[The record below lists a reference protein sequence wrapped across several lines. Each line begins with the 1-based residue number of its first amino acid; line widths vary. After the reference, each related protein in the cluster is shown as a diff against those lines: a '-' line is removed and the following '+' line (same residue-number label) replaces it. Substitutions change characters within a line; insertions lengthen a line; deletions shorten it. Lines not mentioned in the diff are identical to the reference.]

1 MIQVQ
6 ENTMKALVLDG
17 QFDPRPD
24 YPVSEMERKNRIAR
38 KGSNVWRHTT
48 LEVKEIPDPEV
59 GPEDVLIRIRACGVC
74 GSDLHLYETDEDG
87 YLIYPSWTKLPVV
100 IGHEFAG
107 EVAAVG
113 EKVADFK
120 IGDLVTAEQL
130 HYCGRCSS
138 CRRGLY
144 NSCKNLGR
152 LGFVTPG
159 AFAEYVAVRDK
170 YVWNINGFLS
180 VYGDQDKACE
190 AGALIEPVGIS
201 YNGLFP
207 RAGGFLPGAVVSVY
221 GAGPIG
227 LTAIALSRLAGASKI
242 IVFEMTESRKELALR
257 LGADHVYNPQALAEQ
272 GSSPHEVVLE
282 LTSGEG
288 ADVHVEAAGVPK
300 ITLPEIEQSLAVDA
314 KVVHLGRR
322 AGAVPT
328 NITIYQ
334 DTGSQ
339 SFGSLGHTGWG
350 TFGNIIKLM
359 ASRRLD
365 MTPMITARYPLDKA
379 AEAVHSLANREGGKV
394 MVKI

>member
-1 MIQVQ
+1 
-6 ENTMKALVLDG
+6 MKALVLDG

-24 YPVSEMERKNRIAR
+24 YQVSEMERREHIAR

-48 LEVKEIPDPEV
+48 LQVKEIPDPEI
-59 GPEDVLIRIRACGVC
+59 GPEDVLIRVRSCGVC
-74 GSDLHLYETDEDG
+74 GSDLHLYETDNEG

-107 EVAAVG
+107 NVAAVG
-113 EKVADFK
+113 EKVTDFK
-120 IGDLVTAEQL
+120 VGDVVSAEQL
-130 HYCGRCSS
+130 HWCGKCSS

-144 NSCKNLGR
+144 NHCRNMGR
-152 LGFVTPG
+152 LGFVTNG
-159 AFAEYVAVRDK
+159 AFAEYVGVRDK
-170 YVWNINGFLS
+170 YCWSIKGLLDL
-180 VYGDQDKACE
+180 YGDKDMACE
-190 AGALIEPVGIS
+190 AGALIEPTGIA

-207 RAGGFLPGAVVSVY
+207 RAGGFLPGAVVAVY

-227 LTAIALSRLAGASKI
+227 LAAIALSRLAGASKI
-242 IVFEMTESRKELALR
+242 IAFEMTESRRSLAMTM
-257 LGADHVYNPQALAEQ
+257 GADYAYDPQALTEK
-272 GSSPHEVVLE
+272 GSSPYEVVLD

-288 ADVHVEAAGVPK
+288 ADVHVEAAGFPK
-300 ITLPEIEQSLAVDA
+300 ATLPEMEQSLAVGA

-322 AGAVPT
+322 AGAIPT

-339 SFGSLGHTGWG
+339 SFGSLGHAGWG

-365 MTPMITARYPLDKA
+365 MTSMVTARYPLDRA
-379 AEAVHSLANREGGKV
+379 AEAVQSLASREGGKV
-394 MVKI
+394 LVKM